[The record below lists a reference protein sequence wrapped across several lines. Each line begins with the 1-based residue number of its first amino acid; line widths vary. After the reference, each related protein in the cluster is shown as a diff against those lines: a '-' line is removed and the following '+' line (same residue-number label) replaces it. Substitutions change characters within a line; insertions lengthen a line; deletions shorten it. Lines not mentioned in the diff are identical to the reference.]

1 MRHLH
6 NSLPVLFVG
15 ALFLAGC
22 AGAPEAPSGA
32 GPTPPPQQPTRPPPA
47 PAAQPRAPQP
57 EPGVNVEGMT
67 VFEMQERLNEL
78 GYKLGTVDGV
88 AGPRTVEA
96 LKKFQRENKLSP
108 TGTID
113 ADTIKKRRSAK
124 YRRSRARPPSRRGR
138 PVAVLPSSGAKWR
151 VAPSVILLPHV
162 E

>member
-6 NSLPVLFVG
+6 NSLSVLFVG

-22 AGAPEAPSGA
+22 AGAPEAPS
-32 GPTPPPQQPTRPPPA
+32 PTPPPQQPTRPQPA

-96 LKKFQRENKLSP
+96 LKKFQSDNKLSP

-113 ADTIKKRRSAK
+113 ADTIKKLRSAK
-124 YRRSRARPPSRRGR
+124 
-138 PVAVLPSSGAKWR
+138 
-151 VAPSVILLPHV
+151 
-162 E
+162 